1 MYSITAAE
9 CLLKHFGRFGAP
21 YQLRSDNGPHFIA
34 DLIREFLLL
43 IGVKHYLTLA
53 YSKEENAIVE
63 RCNKEINR
71 HLRALTYDNSSL
83 TDYKKS
89 LQFVQRI
96 LNSNHSDRLKISATQ
111 MLFNNML
118 NLDRGIFL
126 PLEERPVSIRPYF
139 FICIFM
145 RPSHIAFNRAIRHC
159 TNQSAQLSF
168 KPEYKHTVKFWRAMM
183 TPVALFSQMLAC
195 LLGLDILIY
204 RGSNSDI
211 PSEGSAVDISHSRFG
226 ENSSYQIVAEFVA
239 AVMRIVMIIKMKLP
253 FMIKDYGVGVT
264 GGSIIALTRISK
276 EKYRGLSTKNCDD
289 LHYIGYYV

>member
-1 MYSITAAE
+1 
-9 CLLKHFGRFGAP
+9 
-21 YQLRSDNGPHFIA
+21 
-34 DLIREFLLL
+34 
-43 IGVKHYLTLA
+43 
-53 YSKEENAIVE
+53 
-63 RCNKEINR
+63 
-71 HLRALTYDNSSL
+71 
-83 TDYKKS
+83 
-89 LQFVQRI
+89 
-96 LNSNHSDRLKISATQ
+96 
-111 MLFNNML
+111 MLFGNML

-264 GGSIIALTRISK
+264 GDSIIALTRISK
-276 EKYRGLSTKNCDD
+276 EKYRGLSVSKAAMIYTILGITCSSVVSEAVYLSAADNWRADD
-289 LHYIGYYV
+289 SSRISTLGKTLEGLGYGSVPEIDLMGDKEVMDPQSHGPWCSGRVR